1 MGLEGFSNNA
11 SGGMSPGEP
20 LYAKT
25 FNKLATSAD
34 KAQVGPSDGVLF
46 TANNG
51 GIGMYI
57 PQSSQEDNSII
68 QQFQIFVEP
77 YEVLGNTSDFSII
90 RVVKGEVVWKPKL
103 LQEVVLP
110 IDTCTT
116 QTTIENWYALPTFPI
131 IDDENSTFIGDGG
144 IRVPKISDIPIGIFI
159 FKANNL
165 PVDVPPIIVAVP
177 DYTPSCPVSFP
188 GTPPVANAVWE
199 VVKIGSV
206 IYTSPDPEAEPP
218 VGGGWSITQNFIGS
232 LTLPGGGSSTP
243 VPVTQSNLPA
253 QLIKGDQS
261 GAMPSPF
268 QCQIVSVN
276 GERYLQIAKGTIAYS
291 ASNMPFTQYGAF
303 THTKQAYATKVQ
315 ICPEG
320 MRTYGDIYP
329 YWPFDDP
336 PYSVTH
342 WMEDGGG
349 YKLSDTSNPIA
360 IYAFKWDVDKDTLPF
375 QGNPSVDT
383 GLPTIAIL
391 ADSNSTDIN
400 KVVKDCGPS
409 IYQNTLNVQKMDGYE
424 EEQLQLDW
432 GHCHTTYLNPRKFGY
447 NYKLIAAITPNT
459 NVFEAFVTIDR
470 PAIPAVQN
478 MVQNIIF
485 VGEASGGAVTISLG
499 GLPSTIPFPV
509 TDFYDLINP
518 VYSDELTLIN
528 CLHSIPPIVIPGI
541 DNPISLVGNV
551 QVNKAS
557 SSSYYVTFVNQLQGV
572 NLPLLQVNVSG
583 VTKYQNKF
591 DIVQYHTGMLD
602 ITTPMQFGMTQL
614 MNKEG
619 LNETD
624 DPYYK
629 NKDGTPEWKDIVNR
643 EDVVNC
649 KNFSGDVTTDG
660 MFGMSQFSNLNP
672 EYGIA
677 NGCTGEGECNP
688 FKVRRNGTVGDD
700 VVYEICPGTVNNV
713 VPDNIY
719 DTFILVDGDSV
730 WLRCDTRSSDNEY
743 PYQIMVE
750 SGTTM
755 PTDTDDFGYVKVAK
769 VVNGKIEQYITGS
782 LWTDRIKLGTLTA
795 TYYFARI

>member
-11 SGGMSPGEP
+11 SGGMSPGDH

-34 KAQVGPSDGVLF
+34 KAQVGPSDGVIF
-46 TANNG
+46 TSNNG
-51 GIGMYI
+51 GVGMYI
-57 PQSSQEDNSII
+57 PQQTFEQQNLL
-68 QQFQIFVEP
+68 QQFQIVVEP
-77 YEVLGNTSDFSII
+77 YEVAGQEVGLSII
-90 RVVKGEVVWKPKL
+90 RVVKGEVVWTPKL
-103 LQEVVLP
+103 PQDLIVP
-110 IDTCTT
+110 TNSCTS

-144 IRVPKISDIPIGIFI
+144 IRVPNIEGINVGI
-159 FKANNL
+159 YVFKPTML
-165 PVDVPPIIVAVP
+165 PVDVDPIIVAVP
-177 DYTPSCPVSFP
+177 ETGYSITCPVQFP
-188 GTPPVANAVWE
+188 GTPPVEEAVWE
-199 VVKIGSV
+199 VVKIGSAKYEV
-206 IYTSPDPEAEPP
+206 PEGSEEDTPP
-218 VGGGWSITQNFIGS
+218 QWIITQKFIGS
-232 LTLPGGGSSTP
+232 MTLPGGGSSIQSP
-243 VPVTQSNLPA
+243 QSNLPA
-253 QLIKGDQS
+253 QLVKGDQS

-291 ASNMPFTQYGAF
+291 ASNMPFIQYGAF

-383 GLPTIAIL
+383 GLPTIAIFP
-391 ADSNSTDIN
+391 DSNSGDIA

-409 IYQNTLNVQKMDGYE
+409 IYQNTLNVQKMEGYE

-470 PAIPAVQN
+470 PAVPLVQN

-509 TDFYDLINP
+509 TNFYDLFNP

-528 CLHSIPPIVIPGI
+528 CLHSIPPIVIPGVE
-541 DNPISLVGNV
+541 NPISLVGNV

-557 SSSYYVTFVNQLQGV
+557 ESSYYVTFVNQLQGI

-602 ITTPMQFGMTQL
+602 LTTPMQFGMTQL

-619 LNETD
+619 LKETD

-629 NKDGTPEWKDIVNR
+629 NKDATPAWKDIVNR

-660 MFGMSQFSNLNP
+660 MFGMSQFSNINP

-677 NGCTGEGECNP
+677 NGCTDEGECSP
-688 FKVRRNGTVGDD
+688 FKVRRNGVVGEE
-700 VVYEICPGTVNNV
+700 VVYEICPGTVNNI
-713 VPDNIY
+713 VPQNIY

-755 PTDTDDFGYVKVAK
+755 PSDTDDFGYVKVAK
-769 VVNGKIEQYITGS
+769 LVNGKIEQYITGS

-795 TYYFARI
+795 TYYYARI